1 MFETNFISAYV
12 NFGLCIMSLSLFGK
26 IDNQK
31 SQQQD
36 FSSFKQLILVLY
48 KVKLIIV
55 TMWFC
60 LVTWTYGPSY
70 NIMDMRWIMKQISNF
85 RN

>member
-55 TMWFC
+55 TM
-60 LVTWTYGPSY
+60 
-70 NIMDMRWIMKQISNF
+70 
-85 RN
+85 